1 VPDYESTDL
10 AGAAHLAREE
20 DDEFPARPPSSDEY
34 RDLGPLST
42 YQRQALDR
50 VRREKGYL

>member
-1 VPDYESTDL
+1 VRDYESNDL
-10 AGAAHLAREE
+10 EGAAHLARED
-20 DDEFPARPPSSDEY
+20 DDEFPARPPSSEEY